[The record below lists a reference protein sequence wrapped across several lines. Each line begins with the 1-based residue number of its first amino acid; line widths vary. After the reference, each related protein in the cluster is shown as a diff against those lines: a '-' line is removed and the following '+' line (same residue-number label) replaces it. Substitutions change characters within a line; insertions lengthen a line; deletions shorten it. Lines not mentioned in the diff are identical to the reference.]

1 MQLELIRTHFP
12 SGTNGEL
19 ILKIANTIELPWL
32 DNKRKISCI
41 PEGTYEIE
49 KRFTEKHQHHLI
61 LCDVPDRDGI
71 LIHPANIAMKELM
84 GCIAPVSQLVGPGM
98 GTRSKIANEK
108 VKEVVELAFGKGEKV
123 FLTVRS
129 V

>member
-12 SGTNGEL
+12 GGTNGEL
-19 ILKIANTIELPWL
+19 ILKVANTIELPWL
-32 DNKRKISCI
+32 DNKRKVSCI

-49 KRFTEKHQHHLI
+49 KRFTEKHGHHLI
-61 LCDVPDRDGI
+61 LLDVPDRDGI
-71 LIHPANIAMKELM
+71 LIHPANIAMKELQ

-98 GTRSKIANEK
+98 GTRSRIANDQ
-108 VKEVVELAFGKGEKV
+108 VKEVVEVAFAKGEKV
-123 FLTVRS
+123 FVTIRS